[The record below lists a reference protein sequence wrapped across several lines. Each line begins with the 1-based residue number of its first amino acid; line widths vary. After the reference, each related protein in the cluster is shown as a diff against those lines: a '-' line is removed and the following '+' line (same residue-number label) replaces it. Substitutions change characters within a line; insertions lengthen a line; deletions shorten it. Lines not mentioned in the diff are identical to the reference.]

1 MRDRDGPLTAGV
13 SQTPGKPEAPY
24 QLRATLTAPLR
35 QSALQPSQAVTVLND
50 RVKLITSVNVSIA
63 DWLQERR
70 KVEEQYITGL
80 QKLARRPQQDGGAAL
95 GCATAHCDFPG
106 FGLTENRVFQLPWQ
120 RIVQGTA
127 ALAESHQLLAT
138 KIEVDVEN
146 PLRQFAVKNRDMQ
159 SMSTIQG
166 NLASIA
172 RDYDG
177 AQKKAEKLQDSS
189 NPDKVANATSGVDD
203 ARQQWESQAPYVFEQ
218 LQSLDETRC
227 NHLRDLLTQFQTHEV
242 DQVERNRTSAEECL
256 NLLLNVETADEIK
269 TFASKVGGGRSN
281 AAARRSSAAG
291 SARPQSSIGPPP
303 TPPPP
308 RQNEQ
313 RPSQSFATPSQD
325 RLGSSTYSS
334 CDSPAML
341 TISS

>member
-1 MRDRDGPLTAGV
+1 MRDADRNFLGLGLTA
-13 SQTPGKPEAPY
+13 
-24 QLRATLTAPLR
+24 
-35 QSALQPSQAVTVLND
+35 
-50 RVKLITSVNVSIA
+50 
-63 DWLQERR
+63 
-70 KVEEQYITGL
+70 
-80 QKLARRPQQDGGAAL
+80 
-95 GCATAHCDFPG
+95 
-106 FGLTENRVFQLPWQ
+106 NRVFQIPWQ
-120 RIVQGTA
+120 RIVKGTA
-127 ALAESHQLLAT
+127 ALADSHQLLAT
-138 KIEVDVEN
+138 KIEADVEN

-172 RDYDG
+172 KDYDG

-189 NPDKVANATSGVDD
+189 NPDKVANATTGVDD

-269 TFASKVGGGRSN
+269 TFASKVGGGRSAA
-281 AAARRSSAAG
+281 AAARRSSATG
-291 SARPQSSIGPPP
+291 SARPLSSVGPPP

-308 RQNEQ
+308 RQSEQ
-313 RPSQSFATPSQD
+313 RPSQSFASPSQD

-334 CDSPAML
+334 CDILAML